1 VTGEIAPEPTATP
14 REAVADL
21 AAPAE
26 RAATPGAKAV
36 PSPTVASPESAA
48 QPSPVAVATVPSTAE
63 PTAEPTA
70 APDPNRELTAAEL
83 HALGLQALAEVE
95 SYEFYMNL
103 HVGSESAQPH
113 LEDGSVYLQNR
124 PTFSAYLY

>member
-1 VTGEIAPEPTATP
+1 MTGEIAPEPTATP

-63 PTAEPTA
+63 PTAT
-70 APDPNRELTAAEL
+70 PDPNRELTAAEL